1 MAVKLQGIRS
11 LILVLLGLAVPVL
24 AGAQRPAGGPFL
36 VSLQAGERPADAHMA
51 MNARGDFAVV
61 WMAPG
66 AQNGQGAVF
75 VRRFA
80 PGGAPVT
87 GEIPIPSEGTSPI
100 QETAVVVMDDGGFTV
115 LLAEGLQIVARRYGP
130 DGTFLGGRIVADRAD
145 IEFAVAARDN
155 HGFVLAWSLR
165 DGALPAGS
173 ALFVQAFGADGTP
186 ATPARRVSLVDV
198 GLATHPAVAVGP
210 DGGFVVA
217 WEGSRPDP
225 RGPSFGE
232 LYRPLAQRYDAA
244 GNRLGGRIAV
254 DVETAAFLVFPKVA
268 VDAGGDFLVV
278 WSRISGSGLPAGKEG
293 IYARRFDADGAPLS
307 GVWKLENG
315 RNEPP
320 LLAIDRTGNFV
331 VGWQERQDIP
341 VRLED
346 VFVQGFTADG
356 NPLRPPL
363 RVNRPDLAGFGPSL
377 AGDANG
383 NFVVVWSATPGL
395 LAQRFRER

>member
-1 MAVKLQGIRS
+1 MLERLQRIRG

-24 AGAQRPAGGPFL
+24 AGAQRPAGGPFPI
-36 VSLQAGERPADAHMA
+36 SLQAGERPADAHVA

-61 WMAPG
+61 WVAPG

-100 QETAVVVMDDGGFTV
+100 QETGVVMMDDGGFTV

-130 DGTFLGGRIVADRAD
+130 DGSFLSGRIVADRAD
-145 IEFAVAARDN
+145 IEFAAAARGG
-155 HGFVLAWSLR
+155 HGFILAWTLR
-165 DGALPAGS
+165 DGALPIGS

-186 ATPARRVSLVDV
+186 ATPARRVALVDV

-217 WEGSRPDP
+217 WEGSRADP
-225 RGPSFGE
+225 RGPSFVD

-254 DVETAAFLVFPKVA
+254 DAEIGAFLVFPRVA
-268 VDAGGDFLVV
+268 VDAAGDFLVV
-278 WSRISGSGLPAGKEG
+278 WSRISGAGLPARKEG

-307 GVWKLENG
+307 GVRKLENG

-320 LLAIDRTGNFV
+320 LLAIDRAGSFV
-331 VGWQERQDIP
+331 VGWQALQDIP
-341 VRLED
+341 VKLED
-346 VFVQGFTADG
+346 IFVQGFTADG
-356 NPLRPPL
+356 DPLRPPL

-383 NFVVVWSATPGL
+383 NFVVVWSDLRSL
-395 LAQRFRER
+395 LGQRFRR